1 VRIVPTFIAALGGHA
16 AVIEALDRLGA
27 DENRAHNDTDGW
39 TPLRIATLSIAVQ
52 HSAAQGSHS
61 RPHGGGGRAPVARGG
76 GIVT

>member
-1 VRIVPTFIAALGGHA
+1 VRIGPTFVAALWGHA

-27 DENRAHNDTDGW
+27 DVDRARNNGW
-39 TPLRIATLSIAVQ
+39 TPLRIASLSIAVQ